1 MKELGLDFGWGP
13 TAFMQWS
20 LEHVHVL
27 LGTPW
32 WVSLGLTA
40 VAVRLCLLRFY
51 VGASDNAGRL
61 ATIKP
66 HIQDI
71 QARLD
76 TAKQTRDMP
85 TLMRSTQELRG
96 VYAAAGIK
104 MWKNF
109 LPLLQVPLGF
119 GIFRLTRTMAD
130 LPVPGLEDGGTLWFR
145 DLTVV
150 DPYFILPMITGTSAF
165 YLFKMGGETG
175 VAAWPPALFK
185 VFQWGMPIIS
195 ALVMSFWPAAMQ
207 LSFAISSLL
216 SLGQTYLFKQPWF
229 RDMLRIHPLPP
240 PAPPPSEQHIK
251 AMTIPTTA
259 RTKPADSEASAEG
272 LIGCVS
278 TTLKKYAPDNQSSL
292 SGGRTKA
299 QVAEAKRPK
308 KKGEEKDM

>member
-1 MKELGLDFGWGP
+1 MPASQLLYPLFQNPAHAQSIRFASTSPSKITDFPAVSVAEPVIAPTDGTFSDPANAIAYVTETPSIEPHLGYMKELGLDFGWGP

-165 YLFKMGGETG
+165 YLFKVRPYGA
-175 VAAWPPALFK
+175 V
-185 VFQWGMPIIS
+185 
-195 ALVMSFWPAAMQ
+195 Q
-207 LSFAISSLL
+207 L
-216 SLGQTYLFKQPWF
+216 
-229 RDMLRIHPLPP
+229 
-240 PAPPPSEQHIK
+240 
-251 AMTIPTTA
+251 
-259 RTKPADSEASAEG
+259 
-272 LIGCVS
+272 
-278 TTLKKYAPDNQSSL
+278 
-292 SGGRTKA
+292 
-299 QVAEAKRPK
+299 
-308 KKGEEKDM
+308 